1 MADEVTDNHLEYI
14 SENYPTTLLRAVYV
28 RNYTRIK
35 EVLRPFKITPSQ
47 WRVLANLNEYDGQNV
62 NSLAE
67 RSYTDRTNL
76 SRSVAVME
84 SEGLVVRRREN
95 KDQRNILVF
104 LTEKGHTK
112 FTDVLPS
119 VLEDIDF
126 VLEGLSD
133 NAKVNDANQSY
144 VETADNLESTLSDI
158 RIASMHVEK
167 TVDSA
172 ILYLNTTSKKKS
184 YQKEITN
191 LEQALIA
198 SRMAL
203 QVFEDALIKT
213 SGNTNFDEFVVYNDL
228 VDRLRDVTNSFS
240 NRAETN

>member
-1 MADEVTDNHLEYI
+1 MADEVKDNHLEYI

-133 NAKVNDANQSY
+133 N
-144 VETADNLESTLSDI
+144 
-158 RIASMHVEK
+158 
-167 TVDSA
+167 
-172 ILYLNTTSKKKS
+172 
-184 YQKEITN
+184 EIEIFMK
-191 LEQALIA
+191 LL
-198 SRMAL
+198 RK
-203 QVFEDALIKT
+203 IK
-213 SGNTNFDEFVVYNDL
+213 N
-228 VDRLRDVTNSFS
+228 NSFRIWRP
-240 NRAETN
+240 NN

>member
-1 MADEVTDNHLEYI
+1 M
-14 SENYPTTLLRAVYV
+14 LRF
-28 RNYTRIK
+28 RFLTI
-35 EVLRPFKITPSQ
+35 
-47 WRVLANLNEYDGQNV
+47 
-62 NSLAE
+62 
-67 RSYTDRTNL
+67 
-76 SRSVAVME
+76 
-84 SEGLVVRRREN
+84 
-95 KDQRNILVF
+95 VF
-104 LTEKGHTK
+104 LMFICACTTVDIINSPEAPSEIGNDLEEDNVVKKATSRLAAVFSK
-112 FTDVLPS
+112 RRFAVKNNRKQMQFAAKVL
-119 VLEDIDF
+119 
-126 VLEGLSD
+126 LEGLSD

-240 NRAETN
+240 NRAATN

>member
-133 NAKVNDANQSY
+133 NEIEIFMKLLRKVKN
-144 VETADNLESTLSDI
+144 
-158 RIASMHVEK
+158 
-167 TVDSA
+167 
-172 ILYLNTTSKKKS
+172 
-184 YQKEITN
+184 
-191 LEQALIA
+191 
-198 SRMAL
+198 
-203 QVFEDALIKT
+203 
-213 SGNTNFDEFVVYNDL
+213 
-228 VDRLRDVTNSFS
+228 NSFRIWRP
-240 NRAETN
+240 NN

>member
-1 MADEVTDNHLEYI
+1 MDKEVKNNHAEYI

-28 RNYTRIK
+28 RNYARIK

-133 NAKVNDANQSY
+133 N
-144 VETADNLESTLSDI
+144 EIDI
-158 RIASMHVEK
+158 FMDLLRKIKNNTFRIWRP
-167 TVDSA
+167 
-172 ILYLNTTSKKKS
+172 N
-184 YQKEITN
+184 N
-191 LEQALIA
+191 
-198 SRMAL
+198 
-203 QVFEDALIKT
+203 
-213 SGNTNFDEFVVYNDL
+213 
-228 VDRLRDVTNSFS
+228 
-240 NRAETN
+240 

>member
-1 MADEVTDNHLEYI
+1 MDKEVKNNHAEYI

-133 NAKVNDANQSY
+133 N
-144 VETADNLESTLSDI
+144 EIDI
-158 RIASMHVEK
+158 FMDLLHKIKNNTFRIWRP
-167 TVDSA
+167 
-172 ILYLNTTSKKKS
+172 N
-184 YQKEITN
+184 N
-191 LEQALIA
+191 
-198 SRMAL
+198 
-203 QVFEDALIKT
+203 
-213 SGNTNFDEFVVYNDL
+213 
-228 VDRLRDVTNSFS
+228 
-240 NRAETN
+240 

>member
-1 MADEVTDNHLEYI
+1 MANEVKNNHSEYI
-14 SENYPTTLLRAVYV
+14 SEDYPTTLLRAVYV
-28 RNYTRIK
+28 RNFTRIK

-76 SRSVAVME
+76 SRSVAIME

-104 LTEKGHTK
+104 LTERGHAK
-112 FTDVLPS
+112 FADVLPS

-133 NAKVNDANQSY
+133 NEIDIFMDLLRKVKN
-144 VETADNLESTLSDI
+144 
-158 RIASMHVEK
+158 
-167 TVDSA
+167 
-172 ILYLNTTSKKKS
+172 
-184 YQKEITN
+184 
-191 LEQALIA
+191 
-198 SRMAL
+198 
-203 QVFEDALIKT
+203 
-213 SGNTNFDEFVVYNDL
+213 
-228 VDRLRDVTNSFS
+228 NSFRIWRP
-240 NRAETN
+240 NN

>member
-1 MADEVTDNHLEYI
+1 MADEVKDNHLEYI

-84 SEGLVVRRREN
+84 SEGLVIRRREN

-133 NAKVNDANQSY
+133 N
-144 VETADNLESTLSDI
+144 
-158 RIASMHVEK
+158 
-167 TVDSA
+167 
-172 ILYLNTTSKKKS
+172 
-184 YQKEITN
+184 EIEIFMK
-191 LEQALIA
+191 LL
-198 SRMAL
+198 RK
-203 QVFEDALIKT
+203 IK
-213 SGNTNFDEFVVYNDL
+213 N
-228 VDRLRDVTNSFS
+228 NSFRIWRP
-240 NRAETN
+240 NN

>member
-1 MADEVTDNHLEYI
+1 MANEVKNNHSEYI
-14 SENYPTTLLRAVYV
+14 SEDYPTTLLRAVYV

-76 SRSVAVME
+76 SRSVAIME

-104 LTEKGHTK
+104 LTERGHTK
-112 FTDVLPS
+112 FTEALPS
-119 VLEDIDF
+119 VLQDIEF

-133 NAKVNDANQSY
+133 NEIKIFMDLLRKIKN
-144 VETADNLESTLSDI
+144 
-158 RIASMHVEK
+158 
-167 TVDSA
+167 
-172 ILYLNTTSKKKS
+172 NTFRSWRP
-184 YQKEITN
+184 N
-191 LEQALIA
+191 
-198 SRMAL
+198 
-203 QVFEDALIKT
+203 
-213 SGNTNFDEFVVYNDL
+213 N
-228 VDRLRDVTNSFS
+228 
-240 NRAETN
+240 

>member
-1 MADEVTDNHLEYI
+1 LADEVTDNHLEYI

-133 NAKVNDANQSY
+133 NEIEIFMKLLRKVKN
-144 VETADNLESTLSDI
+144 
-158 RIASMHVEK
+158 
-167 TVDSA
+167 
-172 ILYLNTTSKKKS
+172 
-184 YQKEITN
+184 
-191 LEQALIA
+191 
-198 SRMAL
+198 
-203 QVFEDALIKT
+203 
-213 SGNTNFDEFVVYNDL
+213 
-228 VDRLRDVTNSFS
+228 NSFRIWRP
-240 NRAETN
+240 NN

>member
-1 MADEVTDNHLEYI
+1 LDKEVKNNHAEYI

-133 NAKVNDANQSY
+133 N
-144 VETADNLESTLSDI
+144 EIDI
-158 RIASMHVEK
+158 FMDLLRKIKNNTFRIWRP
-167 TVDSA
+167 
-172 ILYLNTTSKKKS
+172 N
-184 YQKEITN
+184 N
-191 LEQALIA
+191 
-198 SRMAL
+198 
-203 QVFEDALIKT
+203 
-213 SGNTNFDEFVVYNDL
+213 
-228 VDRLRDVTNSFS
+228 
-240 NRAETN
+240 

>member
-1 MADEVTDNHLEYI
+1 MADEVKDNHLEYI
-14 SENYPTTLLRAVYV
+14 SENYPTTLLRAIYV

-133 NAKVNDANQSY
+133 NEIEIFMKLLRKVKN
-144 VETADNLESTLSDI
+144 
-158 RIASMHVEK
+158 
-167 TVDSA
+167 
-172 ILYLNTTSKKKS
+172 
-184 YQKEITN
+184 
-191 LEQALIA
+191 
-198 SRMAL
+198 
-203 QVFEDALIKT
+203 
-213 SGNTNFDEFVVYNDL
+213 
-228 VDRLRDVTNSFS
+228 NSFRIWRP
-240 NRAETN
+240 NN

>member
-67 RSYTDRTNL
+67 TSYTDRTNL

-133 NAKVNDANQSY
+133 NEIEIFMKLLRKVKN
-144 VETADNLESTLSDI
+144 
-158 RIASMHVEK
+158 
-167 TVDSA
+167 
-172 ILYLNTTSKKKS
+172 
-184 YQKEITN
+184 
-191 LEQALIA
+191 
-198 SRMAL
+198 
-203 QVFEDALIKT
+203 
-213 SGNTNFDEFVVYNDL
+213 
-228 VDRLRDVTNSFS
+228 NSFRIWRP
-240 NRAETN
+240 NN

>member
-14 SENYPTTLLRAVYV
+14 SENYPTTFLRAVYV

-133 NAKVNDANQSY
+133 NEIEIFMKLLRKVKN
-144 VETADNLESTLSDI
+144 
-158 RIASMHVEK
+158 
-167 TVDSA
+167 
-172 ILYLNTTSKKKS
+172 
-184 YQKEITN
+184 
-191 LEQALIA
+191 
-198 SRMAL
+198 
-203 QVFEDALIKT
+203 
-213 SGNTNFDEFVVYNDL
+213 
-228 VDRLRDVTNSFS
+228 NSFRIWRP
-240 NRAETN
+240 NN

>member
-1 MADEVTDNHLEYI
+1 MQFA
-14 SENYPTTLLRAVYV
+14 A
-28 RNYTRIK
+28 K
-35 EVLRPFKITPSQ
+35 VL
-47 WRVLANLNEYDGQNV
+47 
-62 NSLAE
+62 
-67 RSYTDRTNL
+67 
-76 SRSVAVME
+76 
-84 SEGLVVRRREN
+84 
-95 KDQRNILVF
+95 
-104 LTEKGHTK
+104 
-112 FTDVLPS
+112 
-119 VLEDIDF
+119 
-126 VLEGLSD
+126 LEGLSD

-172 ILYLNTTSKKKS
+172 ILYLNTASKKKS

>member
-1 MADEVTDNHLEYI
+1 MADEVKDNHLEYI

-119 VLEDIDF
+119 VLDDIDF

-133 NAKVNDANQSY
+133 N
-144 VETADNLESTLSDI
+144 
-158 RIASMHVEK
+158 
-167 TVDSA
+167 
-172 ILYLNTTSKKKS
+172 
-184 YQKEITN
+184 EIEIFMK
-191 LEQALIA
+191 LL
-198 SRMAL
+198 RK
-203 QVFEDALIKT
+203 IK
-213 SGNTNFDEFVVYNDL
+213 N
-228 VDRLRDVTNSFS
+228 NSFRIWRP
-240 NRAETN
+240 NN

>member
-1 MADEVTDNHLEYI
+1 MDKEVKNNHAEYI

-133 NAKVNDANQSY
+133 N
-144 VETADNLESTLSDI
+144 EIDI
-158 RIASMHVEK
+158 FMDLLRKIKNNTYRIWRP
-167 TVDSA
+167 
-172 ILYLNTTSKKKS
+172 N
-184 YQKEITN
+184 N
-191 LEQALIA
+191 
-198 SRMAL
+198 
-203 QVFEDALIKT
+203 
-213 SGNTNFDEFVVYNDL
+213 
-228 VDRLRDVTNSFS
+228 
-240 NRAETN
+240 

>member
-1 MADEVTDNHLEYI
+1 MADEVKDNHLEYI

-133 NAKVNDANQSY
+133 NEIEIFMKLLRKVKN
-144 VETADNLESTLSDI
+144 
-158 RIASMHVEK
+158 
-167 TVDSA
+167 
-172 ILYLNTTSKKKS
+172 
-184 YQKEITN
+184 
-191 LEQALIA
+191 
-198 SRMAL
+198 
-203 QVFEDALIKT
+203 
-213 SGNTNFDEFVVYNDL
+213 
-228 VDRLRDVTNSFS
+228 NSFRIWRP
-240 NRAETN
+240 NN

>member
-1 MADEVTDNHLEYI
+1 LADEVKDNHLEYI

-119 VLEDIDF
+119 VLDDIDF

-133 NAKVNDANQSY
+133 N
-144 VETADNLESTLSDI
+144 
-158 RIASMHVEK
+158 
-167 TVDSA
+167 
-172 ILYLNTTSKKKS
+172 
-184 YQKEITN
+184 EIEIFMK
-191 LEQALIA
+191 LL
-198 SRMAL
+198 RK
-203 QVFEDALIKT
+203 IK
-213 SGNTNFDEFVVYNDL
+213 N
-228 VDRLRDVTNSFS
+228 NSFRIWRP
-240 NRAETN
+240 NN

>member
-1 MADEVTDNHLEYI
+1 MDKEVKNNHAEYI

-133 NAKVNDANQSY
+133 N
-144 VETADNLESTLSDI
+144 EIDI
-158 RIASMHVEK
+158 FMDLLRKIKNNTFRIWRP
-167 TVDSA
+167 
-172 ILYLNTTSKKKS
+172 N
-184 YQKEITN
+184 N
-191 LEQALIA
+191 
-198 SRMAL
+198 
-203 QVFEDALIKT
+203 
-213 SGNTNFDEFVVYNDL
+213 
-228 VDRLRDVTNSFS
+228 
-240 NRAETN
+240 

>member
-1 MADEVTDNHLEYI
+1 MADEVKDNHLEYI

-133 NAKVNDANQSY
+133 S
-144 VETADNLESTLSDI
+144 
-158 RIASMHVEK
+158 
-167 TVDSA
+167 
-172 ILYLNTTSKKKS
+172 
-184 YQKEITN
+184 EIEIFMK
-191 LEQALIA
+191 LL
-198 SRMAL
+198 RK
-203 QVFEDALIKT
+203 IK
-213 SGNTNFDEFVVYNDL
+213 N
-228 VDRLRDVTNSFS
+228 NSFRIWRP
-240 NRAETN
+240 NN

>member
-1 MADEVTDNHLEYI
+1 MANEVKNNHSEYI
-14 SENYPTTLLRAVYV
+14 SEDYPTTLLRAVYV

-76 SRSVAVME
+76 SRSVAIME

-104 LTEKGHTK
+104 LTERGHTK
-112 FTDVLPS
+112 FTEALPS
-119 VLEDIDF
+119 VLQDIEF

-133 NAKVNDANQSY
+133 NEIKIFMDLLRKIKNN
-144 VETADNLESTLSDI
+144 TF
-158 RIASMHVEK
+158 RIWRP
-167 TVDSA
+167 
-172 ILYLNTTSKKKS
+172 N
-184 YQKEITN
+184 N
-191 LEQALIA
+191 
-198 SRMAL
+198 
-203 QVFEDALIKT
+203 
-213 SGNTNFDEFVVYNDL
+213 
-228 VDRLRDVTNSFS
+228 
-240 NRAETN
+240 

>member
-1 MADEVTDNHLEYI
+1 MANEVKNNHSEYI
-14 SENYPTTLLRAVYV
+14 SEDYPTTLLRAVYV

-76 SRSVAVME
+76 SRSIAIME

-104 LTEKGHTK
+104 LTERGHTK
-112 FTDVLPS
+112 FTEVLPS
-119 VLEDIDF
+119 VLQDIEF

-133 NAKVNDANQSY
+133 NEIKIFMDLLRKIKNN
-144 VETADNLESTLSDI
+144 TF
-158 RIASMHVEK
+158 RIWRP
-167 TVDSA
+167 
-172 ILYLNTTSKKKS
+172 N
-184 YQKEITN
+184 N
-191 LEQALIA
+191 
-198 SRMAL
+198 
-203 QVFEDALIKT
+203 
-213 SGNTNFDEFVVYNDL
+213 
-228 VDRLRDVTNSFS
+228 
-240 NRAETN
+240 

>member
-1 MADEVTDNHLEYI
+1 LADEVKDNHLKYI

-133 NAKVNDANQSY
+133 N
-144 VETADNLESTLSDI
+144 
-158 RIASMHVEK
+158 
-167 TVDSA
+167 
-172 ILYLNTTSKKKS
+172 
-184 YQKEITN
+184 EIEIFMK
-191 LEQALIA
+191 LL
-198 SRMAL
+198 RK
-203 QVFEDALIKT
+203 IK
-213 SGNTNFDEFVVYNDL
+213 N
-228 VDRLRDVTNSFS
+228 NSFRIWRP
-240 NRAETN
+240 NN